1 MTTEQTEQR
10 RPIITLGQGINL
22 GLVVVLLGAAWQLG
36 EKMAD
41 MRVYMAQA
49 QGAVDVLSA
58 RVETLSRQQDQM
70 RADLKDVISEM
81 RGIRDEAKPR

>member
-1 MTTEQTEQR
+1 
-10 RPIITLGQGINL
+10 
-22 GLVVVLLGAAWQLG
+22 
-36 EKMAD
+36 
-41 MRVYMAQA
+41 
-49 QGAVDVLSA
+49 VDVLSA

>member
-1 MTTEQTEQR
+1 VTTEQTEQR